1 MPGTVILATA
11 SYDHTIRFWEAHTG
25 KCKAIVQHP
34 ESQVNKMEITPDRQ
48 FLAAA
53 GNPNIRFF
61 EIESRHSNAVVNFSG
76 HTNNVTAVGFQK
88 EGKWM
93 YTGSEDGTVKIWDIN
108 APGCQREIKDKVAV
122 NAVVLHPNQVELFV
136 GYQDGTVKVFDLSAS
151 SKPIKEAIPED
162 DTAIRSL
169 SVSPDGSLLCAV
181 NNSGNCF
188 IWNLYSSP
196 LTKSTTNNAD
206 ASNSNQTATSNFD
219 YMTQFQAHKTYVLK
233 CLFSPNGKYENA
245 ERCISHPSNG
255 TADSKFYQLLLWF
268 SVRLLATAA
277 ADNVAKIW
285 QYNNSKNKW
294 EEDKTLI
301 GHTQWVWDCWFSAD
315 SAYLLTG
322 TIDSQYLAAVFLS

>member
-233 CLFSPNGKYENA
+233 CLFSPNGK
-245 ERCISHPSNG
+245 
-255 TADSKFYQLLLWF
+255 
-268 SVRLLATAA
+268 LLATAA